1 MKRYLHI
8 STLLSKVVYFVTYFL
23 LTVFVFSTTNA
34 QEIENDSIRL
44 DNILLS
50 KNKIDELVISFAKDS
65 INYDI
70 QNSKVF
76 IHNAEIKYGDI
87 QLKAAYIELDSDKN
101 IVFAKSL
108 FNDSIVKI
116 MDIQFFRKWKKL
128 HI

>member
-1 MKRYLHI
+1 MYL
-8 STLLSKVVYFVTYFL
+8 F
-23 LTVFVFSTTNA
+23 FSTTNA

-44 DNILLS
+44 DTSLLS
-50 KNKIDELVISFAKDS
+50 KNKIDELVISLAKDS

-76 IHNAEIKYGDI
+76 LYNNAEIKYGDI

-108 FNDSIVKI
+108 FNDSIGENYGYPVFSENGKS
-116 MDIQFFRKWKKL
+116 
-128 HI
+128 